1 MKWITMLA
9 ALAITG
15 SIAAGNPIN
24 IKIWP
29 NGPQENNGITK
40 EETLISEGRIE
51 NCKVAEM
58 YIYLPE
64 KKKNTGTAVLIC
76 PGGGYAL
83 EAIQHEGHHFAE
95 ILKQK
100 GIAGIVLKYRLP
112 NGHYNIPLTDAQ
124 EAMKIIRSHASEWG
138 IDPQK
143 VGVSGFS
150 AGGHL
155 ASTLGTHFDQQSR
168 PNFMILFYPVIS
180 LTEMYTH
187 QGSKINLL
195 GDKAEDANLIKYFS
209 NDKQI
214 SAQTPPTLLLLS
226 DDDKT
231 VPTTNSILFYSQLK
245 KYNIPA
251 SIYIFPTG
259 GHGWGCNK
267 SFKYYN
273 EWQTLMFDW
282 LSSQKLVP

>member
-1 MKWITMLA
+1 
-9 ALAITG
+9 
-15 SIAAGNPIN
+15 
-24 IKIWP
+24 
-29 NGPQENNGITK
+29 
-40 EETLISEGRIE
+40 
-51 NCKVAEM
+51 
-58 YIYLPE
+58 
-64 KKKNTGTAVLIC
+64 
-76 PGGGYAL
+76 
-83 EAIQHEGHHFAE
+83 
-95 ILKQK
+95 
-100 GIAGIVLKYRLP
+100 
-112 NGHYNIPLTDAQ
+112 
-124 EAMKIIRSHASEWG
+124 MKIIRSHASEWG
-138 IDPQK
+138 IDPKK

-195 GDKAEDANLIKYFS
+195 GDKFEDVNLIKYFS
-209 NDKQI
+209 NDKQV

-226 DDDKT
+226 DDDKS
-231 VPTTNSILFYSQLK
+231 VPTVNSTLFYNQLK

-251 SIYIFPTG
+251 SIYIFPSG

>member
-143 VGVSGFS
+143 G
-150 AGGHL
+150 
-155 ASTLGTHFDQQSR
+155 
-168 PNFMILFYPVIS
+168 
-180 LTEMYTH
+180 
-187 QGSKINLL
+187 
-195 GDKAEDANLIKYFS
+195 
-209 NDKQI
+209 
-214 SAQTPPTLLLLS
+214 
-226 DDDKT
+226 
-231 VPTTNSILFYSQLK
+231 
-245 KYNIPA
+245 
-251 SIYIFPTG
+251 
-259 GHGWGCNK
+259 
-267 SFKYYN
+267 
-273 EWQTLMFDW
+273 
-282 LSSQKLVP
+282 